1 MTEAVSSP
9 VTFPTARENRF
20 DPPSALVRWAQE
32 DPIRPMT
39 YADGH
44 EGWLVTGFAMARA
57 VLADPRFSNLPDL
70 VHSPIS
76 PHLTERRRKRRP
88 GFFLG
93 MDPPEH
99 TRFRRMLTG
108 QFTVRRMKRL
118 EPWIETITAERLD
131 AMELDGPPTD
141 LVQSFALPIPSL
153 VICELLGVPYSDRD
167 QFQRDS
173 RTLLNLESTVDEAEA
188 AVNDLTDYLR
198 DLVRHKRARPAD
210 DLISGMVESGELN
223 DEEMAGVSVLL
234 LVAGHETTA
243 NMIAL
248 GTFAL
253 LSNPSQLAAVRD
265 DPSVTDS
272 AVEELLRYLTIVHLG
287 PIRCAVEDV
296 ELDGR
301 LIRAGQSVTIALNAA
316 NRDGE
321 RFDDSGTLDVTR
333 PPTGHLSFGHGV
345 HQCLGQQLA
354 RTEMGVAYP
363 ALLRRFPDLRLA
375 VSPQEV
381 PMRANMAIYGV
392 DRLPVTW

>member
-1 MTEAVSSP
+1 
-9 VTFPTARENRF
+9 
-20 DPPSALVRWAQE
+20 
-32 DPIRPMT
+32 
-39 YADGH
+39 
-44 EGWLVTGFAMARA
+44 
-57 VLADPRFSNLPDL
+57 
-70 VHSPIS
+70 
-76 PHLTERRRKRRP
+76 
-88 GFFLG
+88 
-93 MDPPEH
+93 
-99 TRFRRMLTG
+99 
-108 QFTVRRMKRL
+108 MKRL

-131 AMELDGPPTD
+131 AMELEGPPAD
-141 LVQSFALPIPSL
+141 LVRSFALPIPSL

-167 QFQRDS
+167 RFQRDS
-173 RTLLNLESTVDEAEA
+173 RTLLRLDSTVEEAEA
-188 AVNDLTDYLR
+188 AINDLTDYLR
-198 DLVRHKRARPAD
+198 DLVRHKRARPTD

-253 LSNPSQLAAVRD
+253 LSNPAQLAAVRD

-287 PIRCAVEDV
+287 PIRSALEDV

-321 RFDDSGTLDVTR
+321 RFEDSETLDVAR

-354 RTEMGVAYP
+354 RTEMSVAYP
-363 ALLRRFPDLRLA
+363 ALLRRFPNLRLA
-375 VSPQEV
+375 VPPEEV
-381 PMRANMAIYGV
+381 PMRTNMAIYGV
-392 DRLPVTW
+392 DCLPVTW

>member
-1 MTEAVSSP
+1 MTEAASSS
-9 VTFPTARENRF
+9 VTFPTARESRF
-20 DPPSALVRWAQE
+20 DPPSVLVRWAQE
-32 DPIRPMT
+32 NPIRPMT

-44 EGWLVTGFAMARA
+44 EGWLVTGFALARA
-57 VLADPRFSNLPDL
+57 VLADPRFSNLPDR

-76 PHLTERRRKRRP
+76 PHLAERRRKRRP

-99 TRFRRMLTG
+99 TRFRRLLTG

-118 EPWIETITAERLD
+118 EPWIETITADRLD
-131 AMELDGPPTD
+131 AMELEGPPAD
-141 LVQSFALPIPSL
+141 LVRSFALPIPSL

-167 QFQRDS
+167 RFQRDS
-173 RTLLNLESTVDEAEA
+173 RTLLRLDSTVEEAEA
-188 AVNDLTDYLR
+188 AINDLTDYLR
-198 DLVRHKRARPAD
+198 DLVRHKRARPTD

-253 LSNPSQLAAVRD
+253 LSNPAQLAAVRD

-287 PIRCAVEDV
+287 PIRSALEDV

-321 RFDDSGTLDVTR
+321 RFEDSETLDVAR

-354 RTEMGVAYP
+354 RTEMSVAYP
-363 ALLRRFPDLRLA
+363 ALLRRFPNLRLA
-375 VSPQEV
+375 VPPEEV
-381 PMRANMAIYGV
+381 PMRTNMAIYGV
-392 DRLPVTW
+392 DCLPVTW